1 MMESIYMKMYPVTG
15 IFYGYYSELCKCI
28 EHNAFP
34 FDQIIRDSF
43 SASQYPKMVAYSKEY
58 LKTAVFYNGAAA
70 IIDLD
75 KYLKYYDAI
84 IHDRLKI
91 CVNAEYLMFSAYS
104 NVRDV
109 IISYTTETEDS
120 IRAKHYQRM
129 AASLI
134 GRHDKL
140 RYRDTLTCQPR
151 YLRRC
156 GHIQTRCEGVPGQLI
171 W

>member
-1 MMESIYMKMYPVTG
+1 MMESIYMKLYPVIG

-28 EHNAFP
+28 EHDVFP

-43 SASQYPKMVAYSKEY
+43 SASQYPKMVSYAKEY
-58 LKTAVFYNGAAA
+58 RKTAVFYNGASAV
-70 IIDLD
+70 IDLD
-75 KYLKYYDAI
+75 KYLKYYDDI

-91 CVNAEYLMFSAYS
+91 CVDAGHLMLSAYS
-104 NVRDV
+104 NVPDL

-120 IRAKHYQRM
+120 IRAEHYRQM

-134 GRHDKL
+134 GRNNKL

-151 YLRRC
+151 YLRRH
-156 GHIQTRCEGVPGQLI
+156 GHIQTRCKGVPGQLI